1 MKQDEKAGE
10 VIDERVRMKS
20 TSLEK
25 SAESKSASQEQS
37 AFGIRQSGIGI
48 WESVKSQWTADD
60 DEVNVQIH
68 EEGYMKS
75 AKSSQRVSRQIE
87 KCTIPCTPPQDI
99 CKLKVKSWKTSW
111 KSTNP

>member
-10 VIDERVRMKS
+10 VIDERVRMTS

-37 AFGIRQSGIGI
+37 AFGIRQLGIGI

-68 EEGYMKS
+68 EEGYMES
-75 AKSSQRVSRQIE
+75 AILESRRKWTSQ
-87 KCTIPCTPPQDI
+87 KCTIP
-99 CKLKVKSWKTSW
+99 
-111 KSTNP
+111 